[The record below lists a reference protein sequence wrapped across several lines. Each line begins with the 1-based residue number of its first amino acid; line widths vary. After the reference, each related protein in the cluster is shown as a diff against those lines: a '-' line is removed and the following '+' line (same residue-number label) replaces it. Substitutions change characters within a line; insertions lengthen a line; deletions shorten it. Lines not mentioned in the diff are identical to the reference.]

1 MKKIVLYSLTLFLI
15 QSCTVFKNK
24 PNCSQDI
31 VDLINYEDTIKVEF
45 RGVDSLIFK
54 DKDYKHIADS
64 LLWNYNNIY
73 MRIDVKNIHT
83 GYIHRIVFNRS
94 TFDLYP
100 YDKVN
105 YEWVQ

>member
-1 MKKIVLYSLTLFLI
+1 MKKLIILGFASFLI
-15 QSCTVFKNK
+15 QSCTVFKHK

-31 VDLINYEDTIKVEF
+31 VDLINYEDTIKIEF

-64 LLWNYNNIY
+64 LLWNHNNMY

-94 TFDLYP
+94 TFDNYP
-100 YDKVN
+100 YDEVN
-105 YEWVQ
+105 YKWVQ